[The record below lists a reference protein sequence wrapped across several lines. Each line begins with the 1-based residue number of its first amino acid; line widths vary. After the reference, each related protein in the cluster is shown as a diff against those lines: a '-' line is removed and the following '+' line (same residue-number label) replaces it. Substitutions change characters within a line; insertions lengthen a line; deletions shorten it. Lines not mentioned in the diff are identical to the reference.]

1 VIRVLLVC
9 NQGPG
14 LEDLIAC
21 LEYQDIEL
29 QTCTGVAQASEAAPP
44 FDVVLADLALGL
56 DPLRRLKERDPVIPV
71 LIIAAGG
78 RIREAVDAM
87 RAGALDVLTWPVEP
101 DVVIERVRK
110 AAERGRIERER
121 DRLRDA
127 QTIVAE
133 SPKMREVLTL
143 LDQVAAMDTTV
154 LLLGE
159 SGTGKELAATA
170 LHRQSRRST
179 APLVKVNCAAV
190 PASLFEAEFFGNV
203 KGAYTGAEA
212 ERPGH
217 FAEANEGTLFLD
229 EVGTLSAEGQA
240 KLLHTLETGEVR
252 PVGATETRRVDVR
265 VVAATNVPLERL
277 REGGRFRSDLYY
289 RLAVF
294 PIQLPPLRERPE
306 DLVAL
311 ARRFAAP
318 LKVTEDAVRVL
329 RRHNWPGNVRE
340 LRNVIDRARILAEN
354 ASLGAPDLEPL
365 LPAASDDLNLKV
377 RVHSFERELFWEA
390 LRRAGGKKADAA
402 RLLGIDPSNWSY
414 HAKRLRLQQ
423 PPARPPG

>member
-1 VIRVLLVC
+1 MIRVLLVC
-9 NQGPG
+9 AAGPG
-14 LEDLIAC
+14 LEDLTAC
-21 LEYQDIEL
+21 LEVTDIEL
-29 QTCTGVAQASEAAPP
+29 HTCTSVDDAMHGAPP

-56 DPLRRLKERDPVIPV
+56 DSLRRLKERDPVLPV
-71 LIIAAGG
+71 LIIAAGW

-101 DVVIERVRK
+101 EVVLERVRK

-121 DRLRDA
+121 DRLREA
-127 QTIVAE
+127 HAIVAE
-133 SPKMREVLTL
+133 SPQMREVLSL
-143 LDQVAAMDTTV
+143 LEQVAATDTTV

-170 LHRQSRRST
+170 LHRQSGRST

-203 KGAYTGAEA
+203 KGAYTGAET

-217 FAEANEGTLFLD
+217 FAEANGGTLFLD

-252 PVGATETRRVDVR
+252 PVGATDTRRVDVR

-294 PIQLPPLRERPE
+294 PVQLPPLRERPE

-311 ARRFAAP
+311 TRRFAAP
-318 LKVTEDAVRVL
+318 LQVTEDAMRVL
-329 RRHNWPGNVRE
+329 RRHNWPGNARE
-340 LRNVIDRARILAEN
+340 LRNVIDRARILAGS

-377 RVHSFERELFWEA
+377 RVRSFERELFREA
-390 LRRAGGKKADAA
+390 LRRAGGRKADAA

-414 HAKRLRLQQ
+414 HAKRLKLQ
-423 PPARPPG
+423 PRTARPPG